1 MKRVQRL
8 VEIMDILRLTLMQPL
23 PKDNQVVVIIQWE
36 TFDGAMGCLV
46 VPPPSSTSMNANW
59 ETFE

>member
-1 MKRVQRL
+1 
-8 VEIMDILRLTLMQPL
+8 MDILRLTLMQPL